1 MLKTTRL
8 VTLGIVL
15 LSSSFL
21 FVAST
26 QPAKAVFFNPFE
38 NVVVTI
44 LETLENLIL
53 ELSDDIGEM
62 SDDIGVMA
70 DRILIMSDNIGLM
83 ADRIVLTEAL
93 ILAAISDSGIS
104 SLITSPTEGTFVSAS
119 IPIDIT
125 LSSGQT
131 DYLLFISNNADMSA
145 ATNALVLNNDTS
157 IAWSRVADFVT
168 GDKFYIAVRAVSETS
183 SSEFSNTVLLNLQ

>member
-21 FVAST
+21 FVASSK
-26 QPAKAVFFNPFE
+26 PANAVFFNPFE
-38 NVVVTI
+38 NVVITI
-44 LETLENLIL
+44 LESLETLIL

-83 ADRIVLTEAL
+83 ADRIVLTEEL
-93 ILAAISDSGIS
+93 ILAAISDGGIS

-119 IPIDIT
+119 IPIDIM
-125 LSSGQT
+125 LSSGKT
-131 DYLLFISNNADMSA
+131 DYLG
-145 ATNALVLNNDTS
+145 T
-157 IAWSRVADFVT
+157 R
-168 GDKFYIAVRAVSETS
+168 K
-183 SSEFSNTVLLNLQ
+183 